1 MVLPALTLPY
11 GMRDVKLTPY
21 TVAGVLG
28 TAVDLPA
35 MQTLSFGESEEFAE
49 LRGDDQLQAVRG
61 RGAVVNW
68 DLEAGGISLEAWAV
82 LAGGTLT
89 STGTTPAQV
98 KKLAKVNIDVRPYF
112 KAEGQAISD
121 SGGDFHAVIYKC
133 RANGDIEGELADGEF
148 WVTSCSGIGLP
159 DSTGKLYD
167 LIQNETAAAIV

>member
-1 MVLPALTLPY
+1 MPLPALTLPY
-11 GMRDVKLTPY
+11 GMRDVKVTPY
-21 TVAGVLG
+21 SDAGVLG

-35 MQTLSFGESEEFAE
+35 MQTMSFGESEEFSE
-49 LRGDDQLQAVRG
+49 LRGDDELKAVRG

-82 LAGGTLT
+82 LAGGTVA
-89 STGTTPAQV
+89 STGTTPSQI
-98 KKLAKVNIDVRPYF
+98 KSLAKDSGDVRPYF

-121 SGGDFHAVIYKC
+121 SGGDFHAIIYKA

-159 DSTGKLYD
+159 DATGQLYKLV
-167 LIQNETAAAIV
+167 QNETATAIT